1 MSTSNFITFPDKQTI
16 INHFD
21 NHIEGFLVRGLIDVF
36 PMKEKIAEAF
46 QHMTMLP
53 EQINL
58 CVQKV
63 FLLENSTYAYLN
75 SFSEVDSTVPALLK
89 KIARGEKEHYVYVW
103 QAYTKALKD
112 IADSTAAPKWSKIAT
127 QPSATAMHI

>member
-1 MSTSNFITFPDKQTI
+1 MSTSNYVTFPDKQTI

-21 NHIEGFLVRGLIDVF
+21 THPEGFLVSCLLDIF
-36 PMKEKIAEAF
+36 PKKEKIAEAF

-53 EQINL
+53 EQITL

-75 SFSEVDSTVPALLK
+75 NFTETDSTVPALLK
-89 KIARGEKEHYVYVW
+89 KKLARGEKRILRICLASLHKSSERF
-103 QAYTKALKD
+103 
-112 IADSTAAPKWSKIAT
+112 S
-127 QPSATAMHI
+127 